1 MVLPAMS
8 PMTPDRTPRRGEV
21 WWWPSIPRLAAK
33 SARPAV
39 VISNDIAN
47 QELNRVQVVPLTTN
61 IARLYPSE
69 VYVQIAGG
77 QRKAMADQLATI
89 SKLRL
94 RRIGSRDRAD
104 VAAVERAIR
113 LQLGL

>member
-1 MVLPAMS
+1 MS
-8 PMTPDRTPRRGEV
+8 PDNQPQRGDV
-21 WWWPSIPRLAAK
+21 WWIAFYPAIGGEIRK
-33 SARPAV
+33 TRPAV

-47 QELNRVQVVPLTTN
+47 HALNRVQVVPLTSN

-69 VYVQIAGG
+69 AYVTVRGDK
-77 QRKAMADQLATI
+77 RKAMADQLSTI

-94 RRIGSRDRAD
+94 GDRIGRLSPAD
-104 VAAVERAIR
+104 IAAVESAVS